1 MKQTLADTAYE
12 KLLDMIY
19 SLKYQSG
26 DRLVEQQLINELE
39 ISRTPV
45 REAIRRLASDGLVDL
60 STGTFARIHTFTAK
74 EKQDIGLVRL
84 AIDTTVAPL
93 IVLNASNRDL
103 QDLMSVAA
111 DCQRA
116 SDRNDIM
123 ERIRLDFEFHQVLV
137 NLSGNQVFADLQEQ
151 LTKKGR
157 LIQIQHYSENGATFC
172 NLAGHLDI
180 LQALNDRNTAA
191 CIKAMQDHL
200 RPSYASHGVDPKIW
214 EVAETALRT
223 TDVAPFIQ
231 PQ

>member
-45 REAIRRLASDGLVDL
+45 REAIRRLAGDGLVDL

-74 EKQDIGLVRL
+74 EKEDIGLVRL

-93 IVLNASNRDL
+93 IVLNASNKDL
-103 QDLMSVAA
+103 QDLMSIAA

-123 ERIRLDFEFHQVLV
+123 ERIRLDFKFHQVLV
-137 NLSGNQVFADLQEQ
+137 ELSGNQVFTDIQEQ

-157 LIQIQHYSENGATFC
+157 LIQIHTN
-172 NLAGHLDI
+172 
-180 LQALNDRNTAA
+180 A

-200 RPSYASHGVDPKIW
+200 RPSYASHGVDSKIW

-223 TDVAPFIQ
+223 TDVTPFIQ
-231 PQ
+231 QH